1 MGGWREGGALSH
13 MQGKVWDALRLTDLS
28 FFGHASQGSPS
39 CSKLSPHPPVLCP
52 SQDVLQHFYPKALM
66 SELSLYMHR
75 ALVDL
80 HAAFPNRQAKRTC
93 KRVRHMC
100 TPGSTYL
107 ALHKTATYTCD
118 GISPPF
124 SLPYIFFPAPSPPPP
139 IAPPSASTTC

>member
-1 MGGWREGGALSH
+1 
-13 MQGKVWDALRLTDLS
+13 
-28 FFGHASQGSPS
+28 
-39 CSKLSPHPPVLCP
+39 
-52 SQDVLQHFYPKALM
+52 M

-124 SLPYIFFPAPSPPPP
+124 SLPYIFLSAPSPPPP
-139 IAPPSASTTC
+139 NSTTISVDNLLNLGQVGPMHVAAQPRCT